1 MTQPQHPD
9 HPAAVIPRPKIL
21 VVDDTPANLLVMRKL
36 LAKVDA
42 DLVEAAS
49 GNAALAASLDHEFA
63 LILLDV
69 QMPDM
74 DGFEVAE
81 FLSQEERTRDTPII
95 FVTAAYADDLNR
107 VKGYGSGAVDYIVKP
122 INDVIL
128 LSKVRVFLELY
139 RGKQQL
145 RQLLGEL
152 DTRNRQLQEEI
163 AERQRLEE
171 LARHQATHDPLTG
184 LPNRLLFIDRLEKT
198 IERAQRRG
206 KSCALFYIDIDEF
219 KPINDR
225 YGHHAGDALLK
236 GIARRMEEAMRKV
249 DTVAR
254 LGGDEFAAIMEEPA
268 DAPDALQAAQRL
280 GESLRRP
287 YRLELPDHPD
297 GLLAQVG
304 ASIGIALFP
313 QHAANLEALVQAAD
327 KLMYRAKKSG
337 KNQCLMAEQPLA

>member
-1 MTQPQHPD
+1 MS
-9 HPAAVIPRPKIL
+9 ALPRSKIL

-95 FVTAAYADDLNR
+95 FVTAAYADDMNR
-107 VKGYGSGAVDYIVKP
+107 IKGYGSGAVDYIVKP
-122 INDVIL
+122 INDAIL

-139 RGKQQL
+139 RGKLEL
-145 RQLLGEL
+145 RRLLGEL
-152 DTRNRQLQEEI
+152 DQRNQQLQQEI

-171 LARHQATHDPLTG
+171 LARHQASHDPLTA
-184 LPNRLLFIDRLEKT
+184 LPNRMLFLDRLTKSVARA
-198 IERAQRRG
+198 ERHG
-206 KSCALFYIDIDEF
+206 SSCALLYIDIDDF
-219 KPINDR
+219 KPVNDR
-225 YGHHAGDALLK
+225 YGHHAGDELLK
-236 GIARRMEEAMRKV
+236 AVAQRMLDSVRKI

-254 LGGDEFAAIMEEPA
+254 LGGDEFAAIIEEPA
-268 DAPDALQAAQRL
+268 DSADALRAAQRL
-280 GESLRRP
+280 AESVRQP
-287 YRLELPDHPD
+287 YRLQLS
-297 GLLAQVG
+297 GLAEPLQVQVG
-304 ASIGIALFP
+304 ASIGVALYP
-313 QHAANLEALVQAAD
+313 QHAGALDALIRAAD
-327 KLMYRAKKSG
+327 AVMYRAKKTG
-337 KNQCLMAEQPLA
+337 KNQCLVAE

>member
-1 MTQPQHPD
+1 MS
-9 HPAAVIPRPKIL
+9 ALPRSKIL

-95 FVTAAYADDLNR
+95 FVTAAYADDMNR
-107 VKGYGSGAVDYIVKP
+107 IKGYGSGAVDYIVKP
-122 INDVIL
+122 INDAIL

-139 RGKQQL
+139 RGKLEL
-145 RQLLGEL
+145 RRLLGEL
-152 DTRNRQLQEEI
+152 DQRNRQLQQEI

-171 LARHQATHDPLTG
+171 LARHQASHDPLTA
-184 LPNRLLFIDRLEKT
+184 LPNRMLFLDRLTKSVARA
-198 IERAQRRG
+198 ERHG
-206 KSCALFYIDIDEF
+206 SSCALLYIDIDDF
-219 KPINDR
+219 KPVNDR
-225 YGHHAGDALLK
+225 YGHHAGDELLK
-236 GIARRMEEAMRKV
+236 AVAQRMLDSVRKI

-254 LGGDEFAAIMEEPA
+254 LGGDEFAAIIEEPA
-268 DAPDALQAAQRL
+268 DSADALRAAQRL
-280 GESLRRP
+280 AESVRQP
-287 YRLELPDHPD
+287 YRLQLS
-297 GLLAQVG
+297 GLAEPLQVQVG
-304 ASIGIALFP
+304 ASIGVALYP
-313 QHAANLEALVQAAD
+313 QHAGALDALIRAAD
-327 KLMYRAKKSG
+327 AVMYRAKKTG
-337 KNQCLMAEQPLA
+337 KNQCLVAE